1 MPFVVVAT
9 FLAAFVAAAVIG
21 VALVV
26 FDRWL

>member
-1 MPFVVVAT
+1 MPFVLVAT

-26 FDRWL
+26 FGRWL